1 MGTFSPTRSS
11 RLTRSVIGYF
21 RGQDVS
27 NKPEIV
33 VPVYER
39 SVPAADEPTA
49 PASTAP
55 ISPAIAASSAP
66 AKARKV
72 DPAIKLF
79 SLPSQPHARLSL
91 LLISFVAFLLCASFV
106 AFPHVLSIKFAP
118 LTVY

>member
-1 MGTFSPTRSS
+1 MGTSALTRSS
-11 RLTRSVIGYF
+11 CLTNFVIGYF

-55 ISPAIAASSAP
+55 ISPSIATASAP
-66 AKARKV
+66 AKVRKV

-91 LLISFVAFLLCASFV
+91 LLISFVACLLCASFV
-106 AFPHVLSIKFAP
+106 AFPHALSIKFAP
-118 LTVY
+118 LTMY